1 MNSQALSST
10 SEALVKE
17 NALQRVGNKPY
28 TDTGPKISFLV
39 KADSISLLRFQYY
52 VDKQN
57 S

>member
-1 MNSQALSST
+1 MNSQALFST
-10 SEALVKE
+10 SEALIRE